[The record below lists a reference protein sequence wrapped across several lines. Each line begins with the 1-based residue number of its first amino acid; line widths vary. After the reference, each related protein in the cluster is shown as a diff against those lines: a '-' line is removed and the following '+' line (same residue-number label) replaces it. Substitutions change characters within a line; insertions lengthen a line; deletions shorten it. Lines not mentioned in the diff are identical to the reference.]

1 MILELLFL
9 LRGIR
14 QVCFI
19 YELGEMMLEIVDS
32 QHINSVIIW

>member
-19 YELGEMMLEIVDS
+19 YELGEMILEMFV
-32 QHINSVIIW
+32 N